1 VVASDDKYQRA
12 RRAALL
18 RRLSGINNSE
28 ERHGVPP
35 RFTVDDAEA
44 AELPLDQL
52 RTMVAAEADHLEEVA
67 RALKGTR

>member
-1 VVASDDKYQRA
+1 MAAADEYGSLSRV
-12 RRAALL
+12 ALL
-18 RRLSGINNSE
+18 RRLTGINSSE
-28 ERHGVPP
+28 RRHGVPP

-52 RTMVAAEADHLEEVA
+52 RTMVAAEADHLAEVA